1 MENGNPAIADPVN
14 NPGNSTS
21 DNGATDNQ
29 GKGQVDAEALQK
41 RLTELEEKYSASSR
55 EAHRLVDEVK
65 SEREARLRLESS
77 LTKNNEAQ
85 QGFPPEETYVQHWV
99 GLGVDKDVARAQYR
113 ESKLNYDNQMFLNKQ
128 LAALQNQLQFQ
139 RQEQDRAFQETN
151 PEVQKAVDFWKDS
164 PVMNAL
170 PIADRIS
177 EMKRAQ
183 SKLGVKIEGRDTTAI
198 KLAASGGGSGS
209 GARSVDTSNS
219 SNLDQEARKS
229 GFSCFKEME
238 ECGNAT
244 TPQEY
249 AEYKK
254 RWKK

>member
-1 MENGNPAIADPVN
+1 MDGNSVTADPVN
-14 NPGNSTS
+14 NQEVTPS
-21 DNGATDNQ
+21 NGASGAPEGAGGSND
-29 GKGQVDAEALQK
+29 LQAK
-41 RLTELEEKYSASSR
+41 VAKLEEQYSASSR
-55 EAHRLVDEVK
+55 EAHRLVEELK
-65 SEREARLRLESS
+65 QEREARIRLESS

-85 QGFPPEETYVQHWV
+85 QGFPPEETYVKHWV
-99 GLGVDKDVARAQYR
+99 ELGTDEKVARAQYR

-128 LAALQNQLQFQ
+128 LAALQNQFQFQ
-139 RQEQDRAFQETN
+139 RQESERAFQETN
-151 PEVQKAVDFWKDS
+151 SEAQKAVDFWKDS

-209 GARSVDTSNS
+209 GARSVDQSNTSQ
-219 SNLDQEARKS
+219 LDQEAKNA
-229 GFSCFKEME
+229 GFSCYKEMD
-238 ECGNAT
+238 ECSKAT